1 MKQDQIKNR
10 MLKRASKMWGYSEL
24 ESENAFDPVLELIL
38 SACASELEK
47 LHFEQ
52 ENSRTRIT
60 ERILE
65 VIFPDEVTGI
75 TPSQTLLQ
83 LTPVE
88 NNVQISRYNHFKAV
102 KRIQNLYNPTE
113 VKTMNIFFSPTLEM
127 KLTTAQVK
135 YLVFGN
141 KILQQESFFYQEEV
155 DQSDRNIPSGEFWV
169 GLHAP
174 EVEKLEDLCFYIDIN
189 NKEQKEFFNYYLQ
202 QVKVFYGDKE
212 YELVEGYN
220 IPTNNLE
227 YEEVISKNYAGI
239 DAIYNEVNRFYQG
252 NFFTLKGSIYP
263 KKEEDED
270 TNIASF
276 IENYFFNDRIATEKD
291 IVWLCFKFYEVITP
305 KVLENVRIA
314 LNCIPVVNM
323 YNTKKTKRIKGQLT
337 IYPIIGDSTFLDI
350 DYISDDDGRRYEV
363 KDYQESTDDNV
374 SFVLR
379 RGGVARFDEQSALG
393 QLQHTLRLIRDETA
407 SFSAIG
413 NDFAIDA
420 ELRQIGQNLAS
431 IYQNINKRNLSLNTN
446 PFLIISSMN
455 RELDKSFT
463 FSYWHTAGEE
473 GNDIKTGVSLECDK
487 SNKTAIKSAITIKPS
502 LGGRRGLTTSD
513 KILEY
518 RSTLLSRGRIVTI
531 ADVKTFAKSHFKH
544 TIKGLE
550 VQKGTKK
557 DVSLK
562 GGFKRTIDIYLIKN
576 KEIEV
581 SETEWEYLKDSFLIK
596 LEKSST
602 NIYPYRIFEK

>member
-1 MKQDQIKNR
+1 MKQEQIKNR

-47 LHFEQ
+47 LRFEQ

-88 NNVQISRYNHFKAV
+88 NNIQISRYSHFKAV
-102 KRIQNLYNPTE
+102 KRIQNLYDPTQ
-113 VKTMNIFFSPTLEM
+113 VKTIDIFFSPTLEM
-127 KLTTAQVK
+127 KLTTAKVK

-189 NKEQKEFFNYYLQ
+189 NKEQKEFFYYYLQ
-202 QVKVFYGDKE
+202 QVKVFCGEKE

-220 IPTNNLE
+220 VPTNNLE
-227 YEEVISKNYAGI
+227 YEDIISKNYTNVE
-239 DAIYNEVNRFYQG
+239 AIYNEVNQFYQG
-252 NFFTLKGSIYP
+252 NFFTLKGNIYP
-263 KKEEDED
+263 ERQENES
-270 TNIASF
+270 TTMPF
-276 IENYFFNDRIATEKD
+276 IEDYFSNHRIATEKD
-291 IVWLCFKFYEVITP
+291 IVWLRFKFYEVITP
-305 KVLENVRIA
+305 KILENIRIA
-314 LNCIPVVNM
+314 LNCVPVVNM

-337 IYPIIGDSTFLDI
+337 IYPIIGDNTFLDI
-350 DYISDDDGRRYEV
+350 DYISDDDGKRYDV
-363 KDYQESTDDNV
+363 KNYQKDSEDNT

-379 RGGVARFDEQSALG
+379 RGGVARFDERSALDH
-393 QLQHTLRLIRDETA
+393 LQHTLRLIRDETA

-413 NDFAIDA
+413 NDFSIDA

-431 IYQNINKRNLSLNTN
+431 IYQNIGNRNLSLNTN

-455 RELDKSFT
+455 KELDKSFT

-487 SNKTAIKSAITIKPS
+487 SNKTAISRAITVRPS
-502 LGGRRGLTTSD
+502 LGGRRGLTTAD

-518 RSTLLSRGRIVTI
+518 RNALLSRGRIVTI

-562 GGFKRTIDIYLIKN
+562 GGFKRTIDIYLSKN
-576 KEIEV
+576 REIEV
-581 SETEWEYLKDSFLIK
+581 NATEWEYLKDSFLIK
-596 LEKSST
+596 LEKTST

>member
-1 MKQDQIKNR
+1 MKQEQIKNR

-24 ESENAFDPVLELIL
+24 ESENAFDPVLELLL

-47 LHFEQ
+47 LRFEQ
-52 ENSRTRIT
+52 ENSRARIT
-60 ERILE
+60 ERLLE

-83 LTPVE
+83 LTPIE
-88 NNVQISRYNHFKAV
+88 NNVQISRYSHFKAV
-102 KRIQNLYNPTE
+102 KRIQNLYDPTQ
-113 VKTMNIFFSPTLEM
+113 VKTMDIFFSPTLEM

-202 QVKVFYGDKE
+202 QVKVFCGEKE

-220 IPTNNLE
+220 VPINSIE
-227 YEEVISKNYAGI
+227 YEDIISKNYTNVE
-239 DAIYNEVNRFYQG
+239 AIYNEVNQFYQG
-252 NFFTLKGSIYP
+252 NFFTLKGNIYP
-263 KKEEDED
+263 EREKNEYI
-270 TNIASF
+270 TSF
-276 IENYFFNDRIATEKD
+276 IEENFSNHRIATEKD
-291 IVWLCFKFYEVITP
+291 IVWLRFKFYEVITP
-305 KVLENVRIA
+305 KILENIRIA

-337 IYPIIGDSTFLDI
+337 IYPIIGDNTFLDI
-350 DYISDDDGRRYEV
+350 DYISDDDGKRYEV
-363 KDYQESTDDNV
+363 KNYQKDSEDNI

-379 RGGVARFDEQSALG
+379 RGGVARFDERSALDH
-393 QLQHTLRLIRDETA
+393 LQHTLRLIRDETA

-431 IYQNINKRNLSLNTN
+431 IYQNIKKRSLSLNTN

-455 RELDKSFT
+455 KELDMSFT

-487 SNKTAIKSAITIKPS
+487 SNKTAIKSAITIRPS
-502 LGGRRGLTTSD
+502 FGGRRGLTTSD

-562 GGFKRTIDIYLIKN
+562 GGFKRTIDIYLNKN
-576 KEIEV
+576 KEVEV

>member
-1 MKQDQIKNR
+1 MKQEQIKNR
-10 MLKRASKMWGYSEL
+10 MLKRDSKMWGYIEL

-47 LHFEQ
+47 LRFEQ
-52 ENSRTRIT
+52 ENSRARIT
-60 ERILE
+60 ERLLE

-83 LTPVE
+83 LTPIE
-88 NNVQISRYNHFKAV
+88 NNVQISRYSHFKDV
-102 KRIQNLYNPTE
+102 KRIQNLYDPTK
-113 VKTMNIFFSPTLEM
+113 VKTMDIFFSPTLEM

-202 QVKVFYGDKE
+202 QVKVFCGEKE

-220 IPTNNLE
+220 VPINSIE
-227 YEEVISKNYAGI
+227 YEDIISKNYTNVE
-239 DAIYNEVNRFYQG
+239 AIYNEVNQFYQG
-252 NFFTLKGSIYP
+252 NFFTLKGNIYP
-263 KKEEDED
+263 EREKSEYI
-270 TNIASF
+270 TSF
-276 IENYFFNDRIATEKD
+276 IEENFSNHRIATEKD
-291 IVWLCFKFYEVITP
+291 IVWLRFKFYEVITP
-305 KVLENVRIA
+305 KILENIRIA

-337 IYPIIGDSTFLDI
+337 IYPIIGDNTFLDI
-350 DYISDDDGRRYEV
+350 DYISDDDGKRYEV
-363 KDYQESTDDNV
+363 KNYQKDSEDNI

-379 RGGVARFDEQSALG
+379 RGGVARFDERSALDH
-393 QLQHTLRLIRDETA
+393 LQHTLRLIRDETA

-431 IYQNINKRNLSLNTN
+431 IYQNIKKRSLSLNTN

-455 RELDKSFT
+455 KELDMSFT

-487 SNKTAIKSAITIKPS
+487 SNKTAIKSAITVKPS
-502 LGGRRGLTTSD
+502 LGGKRGLSTAD

-518 RSTLLSRGRIVTI
+518 RNALLSRGRIVTI
-531 ADVKTFAKSHFKH
+531 ADVKNFAKSHFKH

-557 DVSLK
+557 EVSLK
-562 GGFKRTIDIYLIKN
+562 GGFKRTIDIYLNKN
-576 KEIEV
+576 KEV
-581 SETEWEYLKDSFLIK
+581 DVNATEWEYLKDSFLIK
-596 LEKSST
+596 LEKAST

>member
-1 MKQDQIKNR
+1 MKQEQIKNR

-24 ESENAFDPVLELIL
+24 ESENAFDPVLELLL

-47 LHFEQ
+47 LRFEQ
-52 ENSRTRIT
+52 ENSRARIT
-60 ERILE
+60 ERLLE

-83 LTPVE
+83 LTPIE
-88 NNVQISRYNHFKAV
+88 NNVQISRYSHLKAV
-102 KRIQNLYNPTE
+102 KRIQNLYDPTQ
-113 VKTMNIFFSPTLEM
+113 VKTMDIFFSPTLEM

-135 YLVFGN
+135 YLLYGN
-141 KILQQESFFYQEEV
+141 KALQQESFFYQEEIAH
-155 DQSDRNIPSGEFWV
+155 SDRNIPSGEFWV
-169 GLHAP
+169 GLYAP

-202 QVKVFYGDKE
+202 QVKVFCGEKE

-220 IPTNNLE
+220 VPTNNIE
-227 YEEVISKNYAGI
+227 YEDVISKNYTNVE
-239 DAIYNEVNRFYQG
+239 AIYNDVNQFYQG
-252 NFFTLKGSIYP
+252 NFFTLKGNIYP
-263 KKEEDED
+263 EREKSEDD
-270 TNIASF
+270 TSF
-276 IENYFFNDRIATEKD
+276 IEEYFSNHRIATEKD
-291 IVWLCFKFYEVITP
+291 IVWLRFKFYEVITP
-305 KVLENVRIA
+305 KILENIRIA

-337 IYPIIGDSTFLDI
+337 IYPIIGDNTFLDI
-350 DYISDDDGRRYEV
+350 DYISDDDGKRYDV
-363 KDYQESTDDNV
+363 KNYQEDSTDSI

-379 RGGVARFDEQSALG
+379 RGGVARFDERSALDH
-393 QLQHTLRLIRDETA
+393 LQHTLRLIRDETA

-431 IYQNINKRNLSLNTN
+431 IYQNIKKRSLSLNTN

-455 RELDKSFT
+455 KELDMSFT

-487 SNKTAIKSAITIKPS
+487 SNKTAIKSAITVKSS
-502 LGGRRGLTTSD
+502 LGGKRGLSTAD

-518 RSTLLSRGRIVTI
+518 RNALLSRGRIVTI

-557 DVSLK
+557 EVSLK
-562 GGFKRTIDIYLIKN
+562 GGFKRTIDIYLNKN
-576 KEIEV
+576 KEVEV
-581 SETEWEYLKDSFLIK
+581 SETEWEYLKNSFLIK
-596 LEKSST
+596 LEKAST

>member
-1 MKQDQIKNR
+1 MKQEQIKNR

-24 ESENAFDPVLELIL
+24 ESENAFDPVLELLL

-47 LHFEQ
+47 LRFEQ
-52 ENSRTRIT
+52 ENSRARIT
-60 ERILE
+60 ERLLE

-83 LTPVE
+83 LTPIE
-88 NNVQISRYNHFKAV
+88 NNVQISRYSHFKAV
-102 KRIQNLYNPTE
+102 KRIQNLYDPTQ
-113 VKTMNIFFSPTLEM
+113 VKTMDIFFSPTLEM

-135 YLVFGN
+135 YLLYGN
-141 KILQQESFFYQEEV
+141 KALQQESFFYQEEIAH
-155 DQSDRNIPSGEFWV
+155 SDRNIPSGEFWV
-169 GLHAP
+169 GLYAP

-202 QVKVFYGDKE
+202 QVKVFCGEKE

-220 IPTNNLE
+220 VPTNNIE
-227 YEEVISKNYAGI
+227 YEDVISKNYTNVE
-239 DAIYNEVNRFYQG
+239 AIYNDVNQFYQG
-252 NFFTLKGSIYP
+252 NFFTLKGNIYP
-263 KKEEDED
+263 EREKSEDD
-270 TNIASF
+270 TSF
-276 IENYFFNDRIATEKD
+276 IEEYFSNHRIATEKD
-291 IVWLCFKFYEVITP
+291 IVWLRFKFYEVITP
-305 KVLENVRIA
+305 KILENIRIA

-337 IYPIIGDSTFLDI
+337 IYPIIGDNTFLDL
-350 DYISDDDGRRYEV
+350 DYISDDDGKRYDV
-363 KDYQESTDDNV
+363 KNYQEDSTDSI

-379 RGGVARFDEQSALG
+379 RGGVARFDERSALDH
-393 QLQHTLRLIRDETA
+393 LQHTLRLIRDETA

-431 IYQNINKRNLSLNTN
+431 IYQNIKKRSLSLNTN

-455 RELDKSFT
+455 KELDMSFT

-487 SNKTAIKSAITIKPS
+487 SNKTAIKRAITVKSS
-502 LGGRRGLTTSD
+502 LGGKRGLSTAD

-518 RSTLLSRGRIVTI
+518 RNALLSRGRIVTI

-557 DVSLK
+557 EVSLK
-562 GGFKRTIDIYLIKN
+562 GGFKRTIDIYLNKN
-576 KEIEV
+576 KEVEV
-581 SETEWEYLKDSFLIK
+581 SETEWEYLKNSFLIK
-596 LEKSST
+596 LEKAST

>member
-1 MKQDQIKNR
+1 
-10 MLKRASKMWGYSEL
+10 MWGYSEL

-47 LHFEQ
+47 LRFEQ

-102 KRIQNLYNPTE
+102 KRVQNLYSPTE

-141 KILQQESFFYQEEV
+141 KVLQQESFFYQEEV

-202 QVKVFYGDKE
+202 QVKVFCGEKE

-220 IPTNNLE
+220 VPINSIE
-227 YEEVISKNYAGI
+227 YEDIISKNYTNVE
-239 DAIYNEVNRFYQG
+239 AIYNEVNQFYQG
-252 NFFTLKGSIYP
+252 NFFTLKGNIYP
-263 KKEEDED
+263 EREKNEYI
-270 TNIASF
+270 TSF
-276 IENYFFNDRIATEKD
+276 IEENFSNHRIATEKD
-291 IVWLCFKFYEVITP
+291 IVWLRFKFYEVITP
-305 KVLENVRIA
+305 KILENIRIA

-337 IYPIIGDSTFLDI
+337 IYPIIGDNTFLDI
-350 DYISDDDGRRYEV
+350 DYISDDDGKRYEV
-363 KDYQESTDDNV
+363 KNYQKDSEDNI

-379 RGGVARFDEQSALG
+379 RGGVARFDERSALDH
-393 QLQHTLRLIRDETA
+393 LQHTLRLIRDETA

-431 IYQNINKRNLSLNTN
+431 IYQNIKKRSLSLNTN

-455 RELDKSFT
+455 KELDMSFT

-487 SNKTAIKSAITIKPS
+487 SNKTAIKSAITVKPS
-502 LGGRRGLTTSD
+502 LGGKRGLSTAD

-518 RSTLLSRGRIVTI
+518 RNALLSRGRIVTI

-557 DVSLK
+557 EVSLK
-562 GGFKRTIDIYLIKN
+562 GGFKRTIDIYLNKN
-576 KEIEV
+576 KEV
-581 SETEWEYLKDSFLIK
+581 DVNATEWEYLKDSFLIK
-596 LEKSST
+596 LEKAST